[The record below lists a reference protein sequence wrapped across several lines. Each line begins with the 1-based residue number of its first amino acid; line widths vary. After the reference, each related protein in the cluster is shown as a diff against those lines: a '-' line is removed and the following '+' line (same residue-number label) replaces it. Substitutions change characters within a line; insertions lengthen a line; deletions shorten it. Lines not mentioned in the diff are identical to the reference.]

1 MKKSK
6 LIFEGWTSKTK
17 KRISIKNFIKLI
29 LPKIILEMIRKL
41 KSVNSLSYDNFINGD
56 ENSWCLRVIYKNK
69 QNNEDNKDKKE
80 SEKKIG

>member
-1 MKKSK
+1 MSKHANSPFKK
-6 LIFEGWTSKTK
+6 LPPEALQN
-17 KRISIKNFIKLI
+17 IKGFYSDKYA
-29 LPKIILEMIRKL
+29 PHPTAEMIRKL

-69 QNNEDNKDKKE
+69 QNNEDNEDKKE